1 MHYDTKIFCTCLVLL
16 INLTLNCCQYADHQ
30 SYLSLIEF
38 NRGGHS
44 TSLIF
49 SSPHGGFL
57 GPNITFDPLET
68 SPNTQTISLP
78 LWQLPK
84 AGCYN
89 HTIQRCIYTIKD
101 CLKYQNEQYSYRTDA
116 RCVIDRSSTLSMYEL
131 TKSISSIFSN
141 DFRPYTILNK
151 LTRQYVDPVEDLP
164 AGTFLLESATRSYID
179 YHRFIAMS
187 KEAIRA
193 PNRGLF
199 IEFVFHKYSQTI
211 QLGYGYDPLRVSM
224 ANKPN
229 QTTINELLSRS
240 GPSVIFGNKS
250 FAYFLRRNGFPE
262 IIPFEQQQRQIN
274 YRLSTYSTRMHADQQ
289 FNAILFSYP
298 IERLRFH
305 SIKHEAL
312 RIAKAIEQFIQ
323 INHLNRTSTSSTNQ
337 TFSYLILTIL
347 HLFLLLDLFSI

>member
-1 MHYDTKIFCTCLVLL
+1 MHYDTKILICLFVL
-16 INLTLNCCQYADHQ
+16 INLTSNFCQHADHQ
-30 SYLSLIEF
+30 SFLSLIEF

-44 TSLIF
+44 TNLIF

-57 GPNITFDPLET
+57 GPNITFSSLST
-68 SPNTQTISLP
+68 STNNQSISLP

-89 HTIQRCIYTIKD
+89 HTLERCIYAFKD
-101 CLKYQNEQYSYRTDA
+101 CLKYENDQYSYRTDA
-116 RCVIDRSSTLSMYEL
+116 RCIIDRSSTLSMYEL
-131 TKSISSIFSN
+131 TKYIATIFSN

-179 YHRFIAMS
+179 YHRFIAMA
-187 KEAIRA
+187 KEAIRP

-199 IEFVFHKYSQTI
+199 IEFVFHKSSQAI
-211 QLGYGYDPLRVSM
+211 QLGYGFDPLRSSM
-224 ANKPN
+224 INKPN

-240 GPSVIFGNKS
+240 GPSVIVGNRS
-250 FAYFLRRNGFPE
+250 FAYFLRRNGFLE
-262 IIPFEQQQRQIN
+262 IIPFEQQKQMN
-274 YRLSTYSTRMHADQQ
+274 YRLSTYSTRMHADHR

-305 SIKHEAL
+305 SIKYEAL

-323 INHLNRTSTSSTNQ
+323 INQITRTSTSSTNR
-337 TFSYLILTIL
+337 TYSFLVLIIF
-347 HLFLLLDLFSI
+347 HFFISI